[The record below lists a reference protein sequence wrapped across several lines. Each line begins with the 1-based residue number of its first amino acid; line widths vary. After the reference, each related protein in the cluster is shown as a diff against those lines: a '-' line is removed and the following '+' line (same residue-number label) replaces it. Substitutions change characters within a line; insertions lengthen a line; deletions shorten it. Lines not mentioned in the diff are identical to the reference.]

1 MSPAQPQPP
10 LVRAFDPAD
19 AEQTARLLDVLSPG
33 SVQTAES
40 LRHKQVSEPAR
51 ARRASWVAVEGR
63 EVIGFATA
71 CLQWFGGEA
80 GKGRIWIGVRTDRR
94 RRGIGSELLETCVA
108 HLAGARTHTVEVD
121 DDPAGLRFVERRGFT
136 QYDSEVIPQ
145 LDPRACPVAGEQ
157 SDEFQVRRLRDVRD
171 RELDL
176 FEFYV
181 AAGAV
186 PPGDPENRVS
196 RDEWR
201 AAIFANPILD
211 DELSVVVLDADDR
224 VVSLAWLLV
233 DRGRRRAENEWTAT
247 LPDLRRRGL
256 ARLAKLASI
265 HAAAAHGI
273 TEILTGNH
281 PDNLPMRQL
290 NHRLG
295 YRDLF
300 IRRDFQRAS

>member
-1 MSPAQPQPP
+1 MARAQSKP
-10 LVRAFDPAD
+10 LLRAFEPAD
-19 AEQTARLLDVLSPG
+19 AEQVARLLDVLSPG

-40 LRHKQVSEPAR
+40 LRHKQVSEPSR
-51 ARRASWVAVEGR
+51 ARRASWVVVEGR

-71 CLQWFGGEA
+71 CLHWFGGEA
-80 GKGRIWIGVRTDRR
+80 GKGRMWIGVRKDRR
-94 RRGIGSELLETCVA
+94 RRGVGSELWEACVG
-108 HLAGARTHTVEVD
+108 HLAGARKHTVEVD

-145 LDPRACPVAGEQ
+145 LDPRACTIEREQ
-157 SDEFQVRRLRDVRD
+157 SDEFHVRSLGEVRD
-171 RELDL
+171 REHDL

-181 AAGAV
+181 AAGGV

-196 RDEWR
+196 PAEWR
-201 AAIFANPILD
+201 AAILESPLLD
-211 DELSVVVLDADDR
+211 NELSVVVLDADDR

-233 DRGRRRAENEWTAT
+233 DLGRRRAENEWTAT
-247 LPDLRRRGL
+247 LPHLRGRGL

-265 HAAAAHGI
+265 RAAAAPGI
-273 TEILTGNH
+273 TEIVTGNH
-281 PDNLPMRQL
+281 PDNLPMREL

-300 IRRDFQRAS
+300 LRRDFERPC